1 MYIQIIPFSHSV
13 SGSVSAICIVY
24 ECDVRW
30 ACVCYPTICIVYV
43 RWACAIK
50 EQNDCLDQ

>member
-30 ACVCYPTICIVYV
+30 AC
-43 RWACAIK
+43 AIK